1 MRYGKY
7 RGTQQYMC
15 KDCNRKSADNKALPG
30 MQMPPE
36 VIGSALSM
44 FYEGASCASIRR
56 QLRHIYHV
64 QPSKSTIYNWWVEYT
79 KKATELASDSK
90 PKTGKSWVV
99 NETVLKV
106 GGEDTWFWDV
116 IDSDTKFLVSSHVS
130 DTRGT
135 EDAEAVMKKAQ
146 DKTTQPPEF
155 IISDK
160 LASYIEGIDR
170 VFGTD
175 MWYKESQGFAGRIVT
190 RLIDRFHGTL
200 RDRAKIMRGLKSIN
214 TAKLATDGWLVHH
227 NFFRPQPSLEN
238 KTPSEVAGIKFPYR
252 DWTEIVKGGKKLR

>member
-1 MRYGKY
+1 
-7 RGTQQYMC
+7 MC
-15 KDCNRKSADNKALPG
+15 KDCKRKSADNKALPG

-56 QLRHIYHV
+56 QLWQIYHV

-79 KKATELASDSK
+79 KKATELASNSV
-90 PKTGKSWVV
+90 PLTGKSWVV

-116 IDSDTKFLVSSHVS
+116 IDPDTKFLISSYVADGKGS
-130 DTRGT
+130 ENVD
-135 EDAEAVMKKAQ
+135 AVMKKAQ
-146 DKTTQPPEF
+146 DKTTEPPQF

-160 LASYIEGIDR
+160 LASSLEGIDR

-190 RLIDRFHGTL
+190 RLTERFHGIF
-200 RDRAKIMRGLKSIN
+200 RHRAKIMRGLKSIN
-214 TAKLATDGWLVHH
+214 TAKLATDGWLVHY
-227 NFFRPQPSLEN
+227 NFFRPYPSLDN
-238 KTPSEVAGIKFPYR
+238 KTPSQAAGIKFPFS
-252 DWTEIVKGGKKLR
+252 DWTDIVRGGKKLGGSA